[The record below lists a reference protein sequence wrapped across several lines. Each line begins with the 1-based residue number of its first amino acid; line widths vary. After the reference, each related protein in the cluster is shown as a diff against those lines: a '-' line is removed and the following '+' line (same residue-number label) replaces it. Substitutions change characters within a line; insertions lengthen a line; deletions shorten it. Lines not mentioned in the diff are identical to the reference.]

1 MVPNRKDASDPD
13 HLINYYQFNQR
24 PMLILSIAIQK
35 GGSGKT
41 TTALNLAAALQRM
54 GKEVLLIDL
63 DPQANLTQSMGIA
76 DDIEL
81 SIYELLKQAATGEL
95 VDTQQAIIH
104 TGVLPLIPAN
114 LELASA
120 ELELVSMYGREQLL
134 NQIIGQLGDAY
145 DIVVIDCPPA
155 VGMLTVNAL
164 TASDYVLM
172 PLQAEFLPFKGV
184 QRFMKN
190 VQLIKKQLNKKL
202 EILGLVLTKFDE
214 HKSMHKQIRAQLQ
227 EMYPGKVLAAGIRS
241 NISLAKAQEQAMDIF
256 SFDSNANGAKDYR
269 ALATEIAERLLTV
282 AEQ

>member
-1 MVPNRKDASDPD
+1 MIV
-13 HLINYYQFNQR
+13 
-24 PMLILSIAIQK
+24 LSVAIQK

-54 GKEVLLIDL
+54 GKNVLLIDL
-63 DPQANLTQSMGIA
+63 DPQANLTQSLGIA
-76 DDIEL
+76 DDSDL

-95 VDTQQAIIH
+95 TDVQHAVVNTSI
-104 TGVLPLIPAN
+104 LPLIPAN

-134 NQIIGQLGDAY
+134 NQILVQLGDEY

-164 TASDYVLM
+164 AASDYVLM
-172 PLQAEFLPFKGV
+172 PLPAEFLPFKGV

-202 EILGLVLTKFDE
+202 EVLGIVLTKFDE
-214 HKSMHKQIRAQLQ
+214 HKSMHRDVRARLH
-227 EMYPGKVLAAGIRS
+227 EMYPDKLLETSIRS
-241 NISLAKAQEQAMDIF
+241 NISLAKAQEQAKDIF
-256 SFDSNANGAKDYR
+256 SLDSNANGAKDYR
-269 ALATEIAERLLTV
+269 ALATEIAGRLVTT
-282 AEQ
+282 AAQ

>member
-1 MVPNRKDASDPD
+1 MF
-13 HLINYYQFNQR
+13 I
-24 PMLILSIAIQK
+24 ISIAIQK

-54 GKEVLLIDL
+54 GKEVLLVDL

-81 SIYELLKQAATGEL
+81 GVYELLKQAASGEL
-95 VDTQQAIIH
+95 ADTQQAIVQ

-134 NQIIGQLGDAY
+134 SQILSQLGDSY
-145 DIVVIDCPPA
+145 DFVVVDCPPA

-202 EILGLVLTKFDE
+202 EILGIVLTKFDE
-214 HKSMHKQIRAQLQ
+214 HKSMHRQIRTQLE
-227 EMYPGKVLAAGIRS
+227 EMYPGQVLAANIRS

-256 SFDSNANGAKDYR
+256 TFDNSANGAKDYR
-269 ALATEIAERLLTV
+269 ALATEIAERLLTM
-282 AEQ
+282 AD

>member
-1 MVPNRKDASDPD
+1 
-13 HLINYYQFNQR
+13 
-24 PMLILSIAIQK
+24 MLTISIAIQK

-63 DPQANLTQSMGIA
+63 DPQANLTQSLGIA
-76 DDIEL
+76 DDSAL

-95 VDTQQAIIH
+95 VDLENAIVQTSI
-104 TGVLPLIPAN
+104 LPLIPAN

-134 NQIIGQLGDAY
+134 NQILNQLGDTY

-164 TASDYVLM
+164 AASNYVLM

-184 QRFMKN
+184 QRFVKN
-190 VQLIKKQLNKKL
+190 VQLIKRQLNKKL
-202 EILGLVLTKFDE
+202 EILGIVLTKFDE
-214 HKSMHKQIRAQLQ
+214 HKSMHRQIRKQL
-227 EMYPGKVLAAGIRS
+227 EELYPGMLLESGIRS
-241 NISLAKAQEQAMDIF
+241 NISLAKAQEQSMDIF
-256 SFDSNANGAKDYR
+256 TFDNNANGAKDYR
-269 ALATEIAERLLTV
+269 ALATEIAERLLTM
-282 AEQ
+282 AE

>member
-1 MVPNRKDASDPD
+1 MIV
-13 HLINYYQFNQR
+13 
-24 PMLILSIAIQK
+24 LSVAIQK

-41 TTALNLAAALQRM
+41 TTALNLAAAFQRM
-54 GKEVLLIDL
+54 GKNVLLIDL

-76 DDIEL
+76 DDSDL

-95 VDTQQAIIH
+95 TDVKRAVVH

-134 NQIIGQLGDAY
+134 NQILCQLDEY
-145 DIVVIDCPPA
+145 DIAVIDCPPA

-184 QRFMKN
+184 QRFVKN

-202 EILGLVLTKFDE
+202 EILGIVLTKFDE
-214 HKSMHKQIRAQLQ
+214 HKSMHKQVRAQLQ
-227 EMYPGKVLAAGIRS
+227 EMYPGKVMESAIRS
-241 NISLAKAQEQAMDIF
+241 NISLAKAQEQAKDIF
-256 SFDSNANGAKDYR
+256 SSDSSANGAKDYR
-269 ALATEIAERLLTV
+269 ALAEEIAERLLTTTV
-282 AEQ
+282 Q

>member
-1 MVPNRKDASDPD
+1 
-13 HLINYYQFNQR
+13 
-24 PMLILSIAIQK
+24 MLIISIAIQK

-54 GKEVLLIDL
+54 GKEVLLVDL

-76 DDIEL
+76 DDTDL

-95 VDTQQAIIH
+95 ANTQQAIVH

-120 ELELVSMYGREQLL
+120 EMELVSIYGREQLL
-134 NQIIGQLGDAY
+134 NQVLAPLSSTY
-145 DIVVIDCPPA
+145 DIAIIDCPPA

-214 HKSMHKQIRAQLQ
+214 HKSMHKQIRTQLQ
-227 EMYPGKVLAAGIRS
+227 EMYPDKVLASGIRS
-241 NISLAKAQEQAMDIF
+241 NISLAKAQEQARDIF
-256 SFDSNANGAKDYR
+256 SFDNTANGAKDYL
-269 ALATEIAERLLTV
+269 ALATEIAERLNGGGAAVPLHLNR
-282 AEQ
+282 

>member
-1 MVPNRKDASDPD
+1 M
-13 HLINYYQFNQR
+13 F
-24 PMLILSIAIQK
+24 ILSIAIQK

-95 VDTQQAIIH
+95 VNTQQAIIH

-190 VQLIKKQLNKKL
+190 VQLIKKQLNRKL

-214 HKSMHKQIRAQLQ
+214 HKSMHRQIRTQLQ
-227 EMYPGKVLAAGIRS
+227 EMYPGKVLASGIRS